1 VSHETNSLP
10 GNKIYVARLKKF
22 SLQKKLLSLDRWRKI
37 QQVGL
42 AKEYK
47 EKDSLTGKWIRHIFG
62 LIFLKLEQVG
72 DTFVFDFICMING
85 Y

>member
-1 VSHETNSLP
+1 VLRTILACAANDFTVSHESNSLP

-22 SLQKKLLSLDRWRKI
+22 LLQKKKLDRWKKI

-62 LIFLKLEQVG
+62 LIFLKPEEVG
-72 DTFVFDFICMING
+72 F
-85 Y
+85 

>member
-1 VSHETNSLP
+1 LIIE
-10 GNKIYVARLKKF
+10 KK
-22 SLQKKLLSLDRWRKI
+22 KLSLDRWRKI

-62 LIFLKLEQVG
+62 LIFLKPEELG
-72 DTFVFDFICMING
+72 DTFVFDFICDQPDDPRVLEFIN
-85 Y
+85 